1 MRSFLRF
8 AAWSGGGASSVARP
22 SRPGTSGTVASALS
36 KPVGS
41 IGLALAGAFLGKNQ
55 LNSDMAG
62 FLEGLLARTFV
73 ATRKECNCMR
83 SRPCV
88 LGNRDF
94 TCPPW
99 HEGLS
104 GRCHEQLAI

>member
-8 AAWSGGGASSVARP
+8 AAWSGGGASSVDRP

-41 IGLALAGAFLGKNQ
+41 IGLDLAGAFLGKNQ

-62 FLEGLLARTFV
+62 FLNGLLVGTSV
-73 ATRKECNCMR
+73 ATRKECNCME
-83 SRPCV
+83 SPPFSTV
-88 LGNRDF
+88 NRDYP
-94 TCPPW
+94 CLPGDLGP
-99 HEGLS
+99 S
-104 GRCHEQLAI
+104 GRGDAPFAV